1 VKRNFLALT
10 LKEFVKTKRDLLLV
24 PINPDLKPLEID
36 DPSEL
41 QILGVVTDLIHRSFN
56 GSIV

>member
-1 VKRNFLALT
+1 
-10 LKEFVKTKRDLLLV
+10 VKTKRDLLLV